1 MQFRY
6 YLLIIILFLG
16 ISPQISGPTL
26 AADQDLVIFYSNDV
40 HGETEPCG

>member
-6 YLLIIILFLG
+6 YLLIIILSLG
-16 ISPQISGPTL
+16 VALRISSPTL